1 MMTKVKTDEKNI
13 KWHCLHIILLSL
25 HSIFVVSPGKD
36 AELEEKEDLFEL
48 DMESSDAGAR

>member
-1 MMTKVKTDEKNI
+1 MKRTLNGTVDI
-13 KWHCLHIILLSL
+13 YLILLSL
-25 HSIFVVSPGKD
+25 HSIFVVSTCKD